1 MIKELKYVFFILIT
15 FFFIL
20 FTFRYYISENN
31 KKNSYRT
38 VNNIDKKIK
47 LNENNLKILKNDT
60 ANIIDYAEKDLT
72 KKKKKYFFWELMN
85 NNDW

>member
-1 MIKELKYVFFILIT
+1 MIKELKYVFFILII
-15 FFFIL
+15 FFFIF

-47 LNENNLKILKNDT
+47 LNENNLKVLKNDT
-60 ANIIDYAEKDLT
+60 ANIIDYAEKGLT

-85 NNDW
+85 NND